1 MDGPRDYHIKQSKSE
16 KDRDFP
22 GDPAA
27 KTPFSQCRSLGFN
40 PWLGNWIPH
49 AATEFTYLNYKNPA
63 CYSED
68 LAQPNKY
75 FFFKETNAM

>member
-1 MDGPRDYHIKQSKSE
+1 MDGPRDYHSKQSKSE
-16 KDRDFP
+16 KDTDFP

-49 AATEFTYLNYKNPA
+49 AATESSHTSTTRILHATVRTWHSQVNN
-63 CYSED
+63 
-68 LAQPNKY
+68 
-75 FFFKETNAM
+75 FF